1 MSEAEDA
8 VRKMA
13 EASGMSVVD
22 AAASLQRFG
31 RLPPSERCGHQ
42 ASHVWID
49 EAKWDQAMNAE
60 VPDTETDPH
69 MFMTAENITK
79 ADLGEALR
87 EYRALDTWDANPWAT
102 DEIGVLSTDFINWYR
117 WERL

>member
-1 MSEAEDA
+1 MNDDT
-8 VRKMA
+8 R
-13 EASGMSVVD
+13 
-22 AAASLQRFG
+22 R
-31 RLPPSERCGHQ
+31 GHPIT
-42 ASHVWID
+42 SWMLD
-49 EAKWDQAMNAE
+49 EMGST

-69 MFMTAENITK
+69 LFMTQEGITK

-87 EYRALDTWDANPWAT
+87 EYRNLDTWDSSPWAC